1 MDSATVG
8 QWVMRAFYAIN
19 VLGAGN
25 QGVHLL
31 LGPSRPAVVTDFGEA
46 VRPPLAAAVIGS
58 VFAAASLTSL
68 AGLIN
73 PSAFR

>member
-1 MDSATVG
+1 MDTTALG
-8 QWVMRAFYAIN
+8 QWVLRAFYALN

-25 QGVHLL
+25 QGVQLL
-31 LGPSRPAVVTDFGEA
+31 LGPSRPAVVSDWGEA

-58 VFAAASLTSL
+58 VFTAASLTSL

-73 PSAFR
+73 PAAFR